1 MKAICVFKLIT
12 YISIN
17 FSSLIKMYM
26 YGQQQNNTW
35 LPSHPYIESTII
47 LSDMMK
53 ISLVLL
59 LAGTL
64 V

>member
-1 MKAICVFKLIT
+1 MKAICVFKCIT
-12 YISIN
+12 YISIH
-17 FSSLIKMYM
+17 FSSSIEMYM

-35 LPSHPYIESTII
+35 FPGNPYIESTTT
-47 LSDMMK
+47 LCDMMK

-59 LAGTL
+59 LAGSL